1 MCTNRKII
9 IFINK
14 TTTMAKQ
21 ILEKLKADIRTT
33 NPGRDSGQ
41 RRGFKLA
48 LDNIIDSTLETQV
61 ATLTAVS
68 ESTVV
73 STTLDLPPNSLITEI
88 TKVVTS
94 AVTIGTEGF
103 LAVNIG
109 SASLGTDGFE
119 KANITA
125 KNHRQFMGV
134 ASTGLSVGCGSST
147 NAEVARILNSPIS
160 HSTFVDG
167 GLLGLSGSSDKFF
180 ADGGTLHLQLSS
192 SGPSPKGF
200 ADNTGEVK
208 VAVTYR
214 VLA

>member
-1 MCTNRKII
+1 
-9 IFINK
+9 
-14 TTTMAKQ
+14 MAKQ

-48 LDNIIDSTLETQV
+48 LDNVIDSTLETQI
-61 ATLTAVS
+61 ATLTTVS
-68 ESTVV
+68 ESAIV
-73 STTLDLPPNSLITEI
+73 STTLVLPANSLITEI

-94 AVTIGTEGF
+94 DVTIGAAGF

-109 SASLGTDGFE
+109 SASLDTDGFN

-147 NAEVARILNSPIS
+147 NSEVARILNSPIS

-167 GLLGLSGSSDKFF
+167 GLLGLSGSSNNFF
-180 ADGGTLHLQLSS
+180 AADGGTLHLQLSS
-192 SGPSPKGF
+192 SGASPKGF
-200 ADNTGEVK
+200 ANNTGEVK
-208 VAVTYR
+208 VAVTYK